1 MDLLLAGNVLN
12 EFHFLRPLWL
22 LLMLPVVLLVF
33 YLWRINESSSAWDKA
48 IDKSLLPYLLDKR
61 KNSSQRTPLLLL
73 LLVWIASIFALAGP
87 VWERLPQPVQ
97 KSQDALV
104 IILDLSLSMYATDY
118 DPNRLTIARRK
129 LLDVLTVRSEG
140 QTGLVVYAGD
150 AHTVTPL
157 TDDSVTISALA
168 PSLSPNIMPS
178 FGSNPILAV
187 ERAITLLIE
196 AGSPAG
202 RLLLITDGI
211 ESSDARGIRQLLEQ
225 SPYSLSVLGIGT
237 RDGAPIPASN
247 GDFLRDS
254 SGSIVIPGFN
264 KALLEDLAGS
274 LDGRYSDVVL
284 SSSDLD
290 YLLADYSFRNGEMLG
305 ESGATFDIWQDA
317 GPWLLLLILP
327 LSALIFRRGWVLTLV
342 LTGSALSGMVIPTAP
357 AQAAGWQ
364 DLWKTKNQQAAE
376 ALASEDAETAAALFE
391 APDWKGT
398 AAYKAGDYEGAIQS
412 FSQQTDVTSLYN
424 LGNAY
429 AQARKF
435 EEAIQAYE
443 AALAIENNHADA
455 LHNKEIVEQLLEE
468 QEQQEEEERQN
479 QEQQEQQEQEKQDSA
494 QSEPDQNDS
503 NPQEQEPQEPDGEEN
518 EQEPQSDDSEQQ
530 QQQQEQ
536 QETEDASTAETEDQE
551 SLEQWLRRI
560 NDDPG
565 ELLQRKFQ
573 FEYRRR
579 QLENRNAGNPP
590 VERQIW

>member
-1 MDLLLAGNVLN
+1 MDLLLTGSTLT

-33 YLWRINESSSAWDKA
+33 FLWRINESSTAWDKA

-61 KNSSQRTPLLLL
+61 KNSSQRMPLLLL
-73 LLVWIASIFALAGP
+73 LVVWLASIFALAGP
-87 VWERLPQPVQ
+87 VWERIPQPVQ

-178 FGSNPILAV
+178 FGSNPVLAV
-187 ERAITLLIE
+187 ERAISLLIE
-196 AGSPAG
+196 AGAPTG
-202 RLLLITDGI
+202 RLLLITDGM
-211 ESSDARGIRQLLEQ
+211 ENSDARGIQELLQQ
-225 SPYSLSVLGIGT
+225 STYSLSVLGIGT

-247 GDFLRDS
+247 GDFLRDT
-254 SGSIVIPGFN
+254 SGNIVIPGFN
-264 KALLEDLAGS
+264 SSILEDLASS

-290 YLLADYSFRNGEMLG
+290 YLLADYSFRNDEMLG
-305 ESGATFDIWQDA
+305 ESGETFDVWQDA
-317 GPWLLLLILP
+317 GAWLLLLILP

-342 LTGSALSGMVIPTAP
+342 LTGSALSGMIIPTAP

-376 ALASEDAETAAALFE
+376 ALANEDAETAAALFE

-412 FSQQTDVTSLYN
+412 FSQLTDVSSFYN

-429 AQARKF
+429 ARATKY
-435 EEAIQAYE
+435 EEAIQAYD
-443 AALAIENNHADA
+443 AALALEPDHVDA

-468 QEQQEEEERQN
+468 QEQKEEEERQN
-479 QEQQEQQEQEKQDSA
+479 QEQQEQEQEQQESA
-494 QSEPDQNDS
+494 QSEPDQNES
-503 NPQEQEPQEPDGEEN
+503 NPQEQEPQDPDGEEN

-530 QQQQEQ
+530 QQQEQ
-536 QETEDASTAETEDQE
+536 QEAEDASTAQTEDQE

-579 QLENRNAGNPP
+579 QLENRSAGNPP

>member
-1 MDLLLAGNVLN
+1 MDLLLSGSLN

-61 KNSSQRTPLLLL
+61 KNSSQRMPLLLL
-73 LLVWIASIFALAGP
+73 LLVWLASVIALAGP
-87 VWERLPQPVQ
+87 VWERIPQPVQ

-129 LLDVLTVRSEG
+129 LLDVLTLRSEG

-178 FGSNPILAV
+178 FGSNPVVAI
-187 ERAITLLIE
+187 ERAVSLLIE
-196 AGSPAG
+196 AGSPSG

-211 ESSDARGIRQLLEQ
+211 ESRDARGIQEILQ
-225 SPYSLSVLGIGT
+225 QNPYSLSVLGIGT
-237 RDGAPIPASN
+237 RQGAPIPASN

-254 SGSIVIPGFN
+254 SGNIVIPAFDSSI
-264 KALLEDLAGS
+264 LENLVSSVG
-274 LDGRYSDVVL
+274 GRYSNVVL

-290 YLLADYSFRNGEMLG
+290 YLLADYSFGNDQMLG
-305 ESGATFDIWQDA
+305 ESGETFDIWQDA

-327 LSALIFRRGWVLTLV
+327 LSAMIFRRGWVLTLV
-342 LTGSALSGMVIPTAP
+342 LTGTALSSMVIPTAP

-364 DLWKTKNQQAAE
+364 DLWKTRNQQAAE

-391 APDWKGT
+391 ATEWKGT
-398 AAYKAGDYEGAIQS
+398 AAYRAGDYEGAIQS

-443 AALAIENNHADA
+443 AALAIENDHVDA

-468 QEQQEEEERQN
+468 QEQQEEEDRQN
-479 QEQQEQQEQEKQDSA
+479 QEQQEQDQEQQESA
-494 QSEPDQNDS
+494 QSEPDENNSD
-503 NPQEQEPQEPDGEEN
+503 PQEQEPQDPDGEEN

-536 QETEDASTAETEDQE
+536 QEAEDASTAETEDQE

>member
-1 MDLLLAGNVLN
+1 MDFLLSGSLS

-22 LLMLPVVLLVF
+22 LLILPVVLLVF
-33 YLWRINESSSAWDKA
+33 YLWRINESSSAWDRA

-61 KNSSQRTPLLLL
+61 KNSSQRMPLLLL
-73 LLVWIASIFALAGP
+73 LLVWLVSVLALAGP
-87 VWERLPQPVQ
+87 VWERIPQPVQ

-104 IILDLSLSMYATDY
+104 IIMDLSLSMYATDY
-118 DPNRLTIARRK
+118 NPNRLTIARRK
-129 LLDVLTVRSEG
+129 LLDVLTLRSEG
-140 QTGLVVYAGD
+140 QTGLVVYSGD

-178 FGSNPILAV
+178 FGSNPVVAV
-187 ERAITLLIE
+187 ERALNLLIE
-196 AGSPAG
+196 AGSPSG

-211 ESSDARGIRQLLEQ
+211 ESSDARGIQQILQQ

-237 RDGAPIPASN
+237 RQGTPIPASN
-247 GDFLRDS
+247 GDFLRDN
-254 SGSIVIPGFN
+254 SGNIVIPAFDSSV
-264 KALLEDLAGS
+264 LEDLVGS
-274 LDGRYSDVVL
+274 VGGRYSDVVL

-290 YLLADYSFRNGEMLG
+290 YLLADFSFGNDQMLG
-305 ESGATFDIWQDA
+305 ESGETFDIWQDA

-327 LSALIFRRGWVLTLV
+327 LSTLIFRRGWVLTLL
-342 LTGSALSGMVIPTAP
+342 LTGSALGSMVIPTAP

-364 DLWKTKNQQAAE
+364 DLWKTRNQQAAE

-391 APDWKGT
+391 APEWKGT
-398 AAYKAGDYEGAIQS
+398 AAYRAGDYEGAIQS

-443 AALAIENNHADA
+443 AALAIENEHVDA
-455 LHNKEIVEQLLEE
+455 LHNKAIVEQLLEE
-468 QEQQEEEERQN
+468 QEQEEEEQNRQN
-479 QEQQEQQEQEKQDSA
+479 QEQQEQDQEQQESA
-494 QSEPDQNDS
+494 QSEPDDNNS
-503 NPQEQEPQEPDGEEN
+503 NPQEQEPQDPDGEEN

-530 QQQQEQ
+530 QPQQEQ
-536 QETEDASTAETEDQE
+536 QEAEDASTAETEDQE